1 MSDRITETD
10 PAKESNQKMK
20 TSIQGLVMMGAAL
33 ILYLMNAQS
42 HLRDV
47 MFILLVCGL
56 IMLVV
61 GLGKNEG

>member
-1 MSDRITETD
+1 
-10 PAKESNQKMK
+10 
-20 TSIQGLVMMGAAL
+20 MMGAAL